1 MERWNLSNENFES
14 SNPVQVHHS
23 LSCRWLPRELLQRK
37 RQSTHHPTPS
47 VPDIV
52 YTAISQNDKMTARLD
67 RPNLPSAPFAQQ
79 KKIAAHTKSPASA
92 PYISTR
98 RTENINNET
107 LTRAPPRQKENN
119 PKPSL
124 IHCVCPDPPPSAR
137 YLYRTSSS
145 CVPCRLDFAPP
156 SLLLLGH
163 YPPFSSRQ
171 HLSTLNFKDPAR
183 VQTPG
188 PPVRTGR
195 DRGKWGGDS
204 LRFASLLSPKIR
216 CVCDCISKT
225 RPMMGR
231 VLDPW

>member
-107 LTRAPPRQKENN
+107 LTRASPRQKENN

-124 IHCVCPDPPPSAR
+124 IHCVCPDPPPPPLVTYIVPAR
-137 YLYRTSSS
+137 RASLVVWISPLLPSSS
-145 CVPCRLDFAPP
+145 SDTAPP
-156 SLLLLGH
+156 FLLD
-163 YPPFSSRQ
+163 SISQ
-171 HLSTLNFKDPAR
+171 H
-183 VQTPG
+183 
-188 PPVRTGR
+188 
-195 DRGKWGGDS
+195 
-204 LRFASLLSPKIR
+204 
-216 CVCDCISKT
+216 
-225 RPMMGR
+225 
-231 VLDPW
+231 

>member
-107 LTRAPPRQKENN
+107 LTRASPRQKENN

-124 IHCVCPDPPPSAR
+124 IHCVCPDPPPLRSLPISYQLVVR
-137 YLYRTSSS
+137 PLSFGFRPSFPPPPRT
-145 CVPCRLDFAPP
+145 LPP
-156 SLLLLGH
+156 L
-163 YPPFSSRQ
+163 FFW
-171 HLSTLNFKDPAR
+171 T
-183 VQTPG
+183 
-188 PPVRTGR
+188 
-195 DRGKWGGDS
+195 
-204 LRFASLLSPKIR
+204 ASLNIKF
-216 CVCDCISKT
+216 
-225 RPMMGR
+225 
-231 VLDPW
+231 